1 MSATAEAT
9 ASFHSR
15 LIEQLAPHREVLLNH
30 QVYSQID
37 RIESIQR
44 FMEQHVF
51 AVWDFMSLLKALQQ
65 KICCVSVPW
74 LPPVDSCASRM
85 INEIV
90 LAEETDEDGQGGIAS
105 HFELYH
111 RAMKQCGADTSA
123 IDQFLADL
131 SCGVAVRD
139 ALRNRLIP
147 DAARRFVEHTFDII
161 EEGDVSTI
169 AAAFTYGRED
179 LLPSVFQR
187 IVDQLNASADGR
199 LSQFIYYL
207 DRHIGLD
214 GDEHGPMATK
224 LVASLCGTDD
234 SRWQRAEDVAIQC
247 LIVRKQLWDG
257 ISNAIA

>member
-1 MSATAEAT
+1 MSAIAEAT
-9 ASFHSR
+9 TSFHSR

-74 LPPVDSCASRM
+74 LPPVDPRASRM

-111 RAMKQCGADTSA
+111 RAMKQCGADTTA
-123 IDQFLADL
+123 IDQFLDDL
-131 SCGVAVRD
+131 NRGVPVRQ
-139 ALRNRLIP
+139 AILGRQVP
-147 DAARRFVEHTFDII
+147 EEARRFVEHTFEII
-161 EEGDVSTI
+161 ESGDLCTI
-169 AAAFTYGRED
+169 LAAFTYGRED
-179 LLPSVFQR
+179 LLPSVFQQ
-187 IVDQLNASADGR
+187 IVDQVNSSTDGS
-199 LSQFIYYL
+199 LSQFVYYL

-224 LVASLCGTDD
+224 LIASLCGTDE
-234 SRWQRAEDVAIQC
+234 SRWQRAEDIAIQC
-247 LIVRKQLWDG
+247 LVVRKQLWDG